1 MKKNNFLT
9 KAFTLLFVLLF
20 NLTGARAIVTH
31 TVYDGTQTNTQVPV
45 NGDQVYSA
53 YIRSQFII
61 PADQL
66 AIMAGGKITN
76 MIFYATQ
83 DVVNWYSSSSSTT
96 ENLFDVYVSET
107 TDNGFS
113 SNSYKAWTGKVYSGK
128 LAVNGNQLIVD
139 FNSAFSYSGG
149 NLLIGIK
156 QTNHRGNVSESSPTS
171 TFYGQTRTNAS
182 IAGTSSNSND
192 GNGARQ
198 NFVPKTTFV
207 YTPGFIP
214 TNTTV
219 VKKEVVN
226 VPTIAGNPQ
235 SVNVTLSWEGDAD
248 SYEIRYRTKR
258 DLLSQ
263 DFNSGIPSTWT
274 VWKKGEAP
282 STFSNGWGAFE
293 GTASSY
299 SWYSKIEGSGWFS
312 QDTPAQAYA
321 ADNWLISPKVELG
334 GILKF
339 KVGVTAWHD
348 KYEVKIATVA
358 NIANADVSVFNKPV
372 RELAPGI
379 PGTEDF
385 DLKDYSGQEG
395 YIAIHHLNTD
405 GYWISIDDFELSAG
419 HAWKTATT
427 TENSIVLERLLP
439 DLVYEYVVVGIKH
452 DDVNNVDV
460 RGEAPNSIISATEA
474 EDIIIPDDEDNESL
488 VYDVAS
494 TGKMYNAYL
503 EKRTFRDNGIWNT
516 LCLPFDV
523 TVANSPFSD
532 ALIYTVLDRSSVV
545 NGLLTLRIDPLQ
557 PTTLKAGTPYLIT
570 WEGTKGLSE
579 PFFPLVTFKNETH
592 EVTGSVAGGT
602 TIAFKPN
609 FNYLDFTK
617 ADESI
622 LFLSNNNLYSVGAG
636 AKIKPQRGY
645 FQTSDGSPVRGMVFE
660 LVDEETAIESVNGAF
675 NNNPWYDLN
684 GRKLT
689 GKPAQKGIYINNGK
703 KTIIK

>member
-1 MKKNNFLT
+1 
-9 KAFTLLFVLLF
+9 LLFVLLF

-31 TVYDGTQTNTQVPV
+31 TVYDGTVTNTQVPV

-66 AIMAGGKITN
+66 EIMVGGKITN
-76 MIFYATQ
+76 MIFYASQ
-83 DVVNWYSSSSSTT
+83 DVVNWYSGSSNNTD
-96 ENLFDVYVSET
+96 NLFDVYVSET
-107 TDNGFS
+107 TDASFT
-113 SNSYKAWTGKVYSGK
+113 SNNYKSWTGNVYSGK
-128 LAVNGNQLIVD
+128 LAINGHQLIVD
-139 FNSAFSYSGG
+139 FNSPLLYSGG

-156 QTNHRGNVSESSPTS
+156 ETHHNTTSHNNRTS

-192 GNGARQ
+192 GSGSRQ

-214 TNTTV
+214 TNIEV
-219 VKKEVVN
+219 VKKETVQVA
-226 VPTIAGNPQ
+226 TNPEGEPILAI
-235 SVNVTLSWEGDAD
+235 NATLGWEGDAD

-263 DFNSGIPSTWT
+263 NFNSSTFPSGWT
-274 VWKKGEAP
+274 RWKKGTSP
-282 STFSNGWGAFE
+282 NTNSFRNGWGMYRNTDSPGNNGNSTYRAY
-293 GTASSY
+293 SY
-299 SWYSKIEGSGWFS
+299 SWLDETVY
-312 QDTPAQAYA
+312 D

-339 KVGVTAWHD
+339 DVDVAAWHD

-358 NIANADVSVFNKPV
+358 SIANADTTIFNKTV
-372 RELAPGI
+372 RAMAPGI
-379 PGTEDF
+379 RGTEDF

-395 YIAIHHLNTD
+395 YIAIHHKNKD
-405 GYWISIDDFELSAG
+405 GFWISIDNFELSAG
-419 HAWKTATT
+419 HAWKTVTT
-427 TENSIVLERLLP
+427 TTNSVVLEHLLP
-439 DLVYEYVVVGIKH
+439 DLIYEYVVVGIKH

-460 RGEAPNSIISATEA
+460 RGEAHNSIISATHV
-474 EDIIIPDDEDNESL
+474 DDVIIPDDEDNESL
-488 VYDVAS
+488 VYDMAQLCKNGTV
-494 TGKMYNAYL
+494 YNAYL
-503 EKRTFRDNGIWNT
+503 ESRTFRDNGIWNT

-523 TVANSPFSD
+523 TVADSPFKD

-557 PTTLKAGTPYLIT
+557 PTTLKAGTPYLLT

-579 PFFPLVTFKNETH
+579 PFFPLVTFKDEMH
-592 EVTGSVAGGT
+592 EVTGSVTGGT

-609 FNYLDFTK
+609 FNYLDFE
-617 ADESI
+617 AAEPSI

-689 GKPAQKGIYINNGK
+689 GKPVQKGIYINNGK